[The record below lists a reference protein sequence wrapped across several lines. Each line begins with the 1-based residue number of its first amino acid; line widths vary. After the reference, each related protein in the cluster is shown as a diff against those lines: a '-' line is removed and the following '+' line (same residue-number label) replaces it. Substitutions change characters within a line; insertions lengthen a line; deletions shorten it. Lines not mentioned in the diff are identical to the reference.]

1 MEFERKASLLD
12 DFSYEAEETDPA
24 KAAGLEHKRKYA
36 PYLESLIRPH
46 MSKIRNAVNYDEP
59 LFDPADF
66 QIDEE
71 DLKEGAMGAGYGLLT
86 HYLDD
91 KLKVGSEGNIGFTGR
106 GFDYTPDDDSRYYLE
121 GRPGGFEIG
130 GNIRF

>member
-1 MEFERKASLLD
+1 M
-12 DFSYEAEETDPA
+12 PA
-24 KAAGLEHKRKYA
+24 
-36 PYLESLIRPH
+36 IRD
-46 MSKIRNAVNYDEP
+46 AVNYDEP
-59 LFDPADF
+59 LFDPEDF